1 MINKSLT
8 KAEEQIMQTLWKLEK
23 AYLKNILDALPEPKP
38 HNNTVATLLKIL
50 IDKEFVANEVHGR
63 NHYYYPLVSKQDYTT
78 GSINNIVE
86 NYFDG
91 SFKEVVSFMI
101 DKKKLDIKDIEL
113 LLNQLK
119 TKK

>member
-1 MINKSLT
+1 MTNKTLT
-8 KAEEQIMQTLWKLEK
+8 KAEEQIMQTLWKLET
-23 AYLKNILDALPEPKP
+23 AYLKDILEALPEPKP
-38 HNNTVATLLKIL
+38 HNNTVATLVKIL
-50 IDKEFVANEVHGR
+50 IDKGFIANEVHGR
-63 NHYYYPLVSKQDYTT
+63 NHYYYPMITKKDYSS

-91 SFKEVVSFMI
+91 SFKDVISFMV
-101 DKKKLDIKDIEL
+101 DKKKLKLKDIEL

>member
-1 MINKSLT
+1 MRLVIAGQAML
-8 KAEEQIMQTLWKLEK
+8 QL
-23 AYLKNILDALPEPKP
+23 
-38 HNNTVATLLKIL
+38 HLLIL
-50 IDKEFVANEVHGR
+50 IQEIHTWEMLILLLRINYVVILIEKEFVANEVHGR
-63 NHYYYPLVSKQDYTT
+63 NHYYFPIVSKQDYKS

-101 DKKKLDIKDIEL
+101 DKKKLKLKDIEL

-119 TKK
+119 SKK

>member
-1 MINKSLT
+1 MTNKTLT
-8 KAEEQIMQTLWKLEK
+8 KAEEQIMQALWKLEK
-23 AYLKNILDALPEPKP
+23 AYLKDIVETMPDPKP
-38 HNNTVATLLKIL
+38 HSNTVATLLKIL
-50 IDKEFVANEVHGR
+50 IEKDFVGKEIHGR
-63 NHYYYPLVSKQDYTT
+63 NHYYFPMISKQDYTS
-78 GSINNIVE
+78 GSIANIVE

-101 DKKKLDIKDIEL
+101 DKKKLKVKDIEL

>member
-8 KAEEQIMQTLWKLEK
+8 KAEDQIMQTLWKLK
-23 AYLKNILDALPEPKP
+23 TAYLKDILETLPEPKP

-50 IDKEFVANEVHGR
+50 INKDFVAKEVHGR
-63 NHYYYPLVSKQDYTT
+63 NHYYYPLVSKQDYSS
-78 GSINNIVE
+78 GSIANIVE

-101 DKKKLDIKDIEL
+101 DKKKLKLKDIEL
-113 LLNQLK
+113 LLNQRK
-119 TKK
+119 TK

>member
-50 IDKEFVANEVHGR
+50 IEKEFVANEVHGR

>member
-1 MINKSLT
+1 
-8 KAEEQIMQTLWKLEK
+8 
-23 AYLKNILDALPEPKP
+23 
-38 HNNTVATLLKIL
+38 
-50 IDKEFVANEVHGR
+50 
-63 NHYYYPLVSKQDYTT
+63 VSKQDYTS

-91 SFKEVVSFMI
+91 SFADVVSFMV
-101 DKKKLDIKDIEL
+101 DKKKLKLKDIEL

>member
-1 MINKSLT
+1 MAIKSLT
-8 KAEEQIMQTLWKLEK
+8 KGEEQIMQALWKLEK
-23 AYLKNILDALPEPKP
+23 AYLKDILEALPEPKP
-38 HNNTVATLLKIL
+38 HSNTVATLLKIL

-63 NHYYYPLVSKQDYTT
+63 NHYYFPIVSKQDYTS

-101 DKKKLDIKDIEL
+101 DKKKLKLKDIEL

>member
-1 MINKSLT
+1 MHLQVVACFCCLHAICLATIQAKIS
-8 KAEEQIMQTLWKLEK
+8 KDIIEAI
-23 AYLKNILDALPEPKP
+23 PEPKP

-50 IDKEFVANEVHGR
+50 IEKGFVANEVHGR
-63 NHYYYPLVSKQDYTT
+63 NHYYYPIVSKQDYTS
-78 GSINNIVE
+78 GSINSIVE

-91 SFKEVVSFMI
+91 SFADVVSFMV
-101 DKKKLDIKDIEL
+101 DKKKLKLKDIEL

>member
-1 MINKSLT
+1 MNKSLT
-8 KAEEQIMQTLWKLEK
+8 KAEEQIMQTLWKLK
-23 AYLKNILDALPEPKP
+23 TAYLKDILEALPEPKP

-50 IDKEFVANEVHGR
+50 ITKEFVANEIHGR
-63 NHYYYPLVSKQDYTT
+63 NHYYYPIVSKQDYTN

-101 DKKKLDIKDIEL
+101 DKKKLKIKDIEIL
-113 LLNQLK
+113 INQLK
-119 TKK
+119 TK

>member
-1 MINKSLT
+1 MNKILT
-8 KAEEQIMQTLWKLEK
+8 KAEEQIMQALWKLES
-23 AYLKNILDALPEPKP
+23 AYLKDILESLPEPKP

-50 IDKEFVANEVHGR
+50 IEKEFVANEVHGR
-63 NHYYYPLVSKQDYTT
+63 NHLYYPIVSKTDYSS
-78 GSINNIVE
+78 GSINSIVE

-91 SFKEVVSFMI
+91 SFSDVVSFML
-101 DKKKLDIKDIEL
+101 DKKKLKIKDIEL

>member
-1 MINKSLT
+1 MNKTLT
-8 KAEEQIMQTLWKLEK
+8 KAEEQIMQALWKLES
-23 AYLKNILDALPEPKP
+23 AYLKDIIDILPEPKP

-63 NHYYYPLVSKQDYTT
+63 NHLYYPIVSKDDYSS
-78 GSINNIVE
+78 GSINTIVE

-91 SFKEVVSFMI
+91 SFSDVVSFML
-101 DKKKLDIKDIEL
+101 DKKKIKVKDIEL